1 MVHCNFGDISWGWF
15 HLQLWPT
22 GGLNAEQA
30 AEGCLRRLGQESYP
44 NFYWHLLKIF
54 STFCLH
60 VQINLSQDQL
70 CTGTYLGVRERENM
84 FINRAHA
91 ELSLKKNNYRL
102 LRSDNIG
109 WPSNLDGNDWSRSNC
124 TNFTLTQHTPAF
136 SLPYPRFCDNV
147 ILTYQSFVDT
157 NQIDYNLFFRII
169 DFYLYARTR
178 CFHHWSAPA
187 LRQKS
192 ISDHLNL
199 DRNWCVWQFKRLI
212 YV

>member
-1 MVHCNFGDISWGWF
+1 MSLRYTWGYLINLLCLTYFDIYQKKKDCKTVNIMHPSAARHSRVLVSSGMSSTTRIIWYRSNGALQFWRHFLRSWGL

-84 FINRAHA
+84 FINKAHA
-91 ELSLKKNNYRL
+91 ELSLKKTTTVYFAVTIL
-102 LRSDNIG
+102 AG
-109 WPSNLDGNDWSRSNC
+109 P
-124 TNFTLTQHTPAF
+124 
-136 SLPYPRFCDNV
+136 V
-147 ILTYQSFVDT
+147 I
-157 NQIDYNLFFRII
+157 
-169 DFYLYARTR
+169 
-178 CFHHWSAPA
+178 
-187 LRQKS
+187 
-192 ISDHLNL
+192 
-199 DRNWCVWQFKRLI
+199 
-212 YV
+212 